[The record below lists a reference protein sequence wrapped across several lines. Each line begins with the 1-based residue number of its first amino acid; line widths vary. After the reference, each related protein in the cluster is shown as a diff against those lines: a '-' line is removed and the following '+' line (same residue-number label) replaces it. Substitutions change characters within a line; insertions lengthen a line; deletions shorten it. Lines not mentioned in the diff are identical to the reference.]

1 METVLARRRLGAC
14 RWLLAAALLA
24 GPFAAEAGAQV
35 RSNGELLAGAW
46 ADPGAFEIGVTGWAT
61 RWFGFTARG
70 VYRPGAV
77 VHRPDAV
84 HGQRRRPNLRW
95 VAMMFS
101 LRWFWGTR
109 VECNVSFGAFDS
121 RIVAVSGGGS
131 VADETGSYL
140 EYLVGYRI
148 AGRVGLKA
156 GVGIPAINVGTAY
169 PTPKVLGVVSF

>member
-1 METVLARRRLGAC
+1 MVETVMARRRLGAC

-24 GPFAAEAGAQV
+24 GPFAAGAGAQV

-77 VHRPDAV
+77 DGH
-84 HGQRRRPNLRW
+84 RRRPNLRW

-101 LRWFWGTR
+101 LRWVWGTR
-109 VECNVSFGAFDS
+109 VECNVGFGGLDS
-121 RIVAVSGGGS
+121 RVAVSGGGS
-131 VADETGSYL
+131 VVDETGYYL

-148 AGRVGLKA
+148 AGRVGFKA
-156 GVGIPAINVGTAY
+156 GVGMPAINVEDAFH
-169 PTPKVLGVVSF
+169 PIPKVLGVVSF

>member
-1 METVLARRRLGAC
+1 MARRRFGAC

-24 GPFAAEAGAQV
+24 GPSAAAAGAQV

-61 RWFGFTARG
+61 RWFGFTVRG

-77 VHRPDAV
+77 DGH
-84 HGQRRRPNLRW
+84 RRRPNLRW
-95 VAMMFS
+95 VAMMYS

-109 VECNVSFGAFDS
+109 VECNVGFGVLDA
-121 RIVAVSGGGS
+121 RVAVPGGGS
-131 VADETGSYL
+131 GVGESGYYL

-148 AGRVGLKA
+148 AERVGFKA
-156 GVGIPAINVGTAY
+156 GVGISAINVGETFN